1 MVVLLRYWNAV
12 LQAQRA
18 RGGGQIPA
26 AQDVAQAA
34 HPCVEAPILLPVS
47 KAVLGRIQNIPKG
60 VDQFPNPISKAAMK
74 SDTRTRPWL
83 T

>member
-47 KAVLGRIQNIPKG
+47 KAVLGRIQNIPRG
-60 VDQFPNPISKAAMK
+60 FINS
-74 SDTRTRPWL
+74 L
-83 T
+83 TPSAKLQ